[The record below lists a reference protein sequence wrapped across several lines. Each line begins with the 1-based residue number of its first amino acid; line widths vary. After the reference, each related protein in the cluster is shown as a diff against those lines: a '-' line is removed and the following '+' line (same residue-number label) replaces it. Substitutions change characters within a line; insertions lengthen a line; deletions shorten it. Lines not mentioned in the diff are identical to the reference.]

1 MKIIIAGCGK
11 IGITLVENL
20 VNEGHEVVALDSNS
34 DAITDITNVYDAMGV
49 CGSAT
54 DCDTLAE
61 AGVEKADLFV
71 AATDADELN
80 MLSCFLARRM
90 GAAHAIARIRKP
102 EYNDQNLGFM
112 RQQLDLSMSIN
123 PEQLAAQELFKVL
136 KLPSAMTVETFSRRN
151 FEMVELRLRP
161 ESSMDGLSLSELR
174 KKYAAKFLVCV
185 VQRGEEVY
193 IPDGNFVLR
202 AGDRIGVT
210 ATPTEIHRFLRMVG
224 VMQKQAKSVMILG
237 ASRMAYYLAKM
248 LLDNGTTVKII
259 DQDRDRCRQFCDL
272 LPGATMIHG
281 ESIQQELLQ
290 EEGIGSVDAFVA
302 LTGIDEENILMAFYA
317 NAQNVPKVVAKINHN
332 ELAAMADNLG
342 LDCIISPKK
351 VVVDVLLRYVRALEN
366 SIGGQVE
373 TLYKLMDGRAE
384 ALEFKVQ
391 ADFEA
396 LQIPLKVLA
405 LKKDILIAG
414 IVRGRK
420 NIIPSGEDVIMAG
433 DRVIILA
440 AGRAVSTLSDILE

>member
-20 VNEGHEVVALDSNS
+20 VNEGHEVVALDSNP

-193 IPDGNFVLR
+193 IPDGSFVLR

-281 ESIQQELLQ
+281 ESIQQELLL

>member
-11 IGITLVENL
+11 IGMTLVENL
-20 VNEGHEVVALDSNS
+20 VNEGHEVVALDSNP
-34 DAITDITNVYDAMGV
+34 DAITDIINVYDAMGV
-49 CGSAT
+49 CGSAA

-80 MLSCFLARRM
+80 MLSCFLAKRM

-193 IPDGNFVLR
+193 IPDGSFVLR

-259 DQDRDRCRQFCDL
+259 DQDRNRCRQFCDL

-281 ESIQQELLQ
+281 ESIRQELLL

-396 LQIPLKVLA
+396 LQIPLKELA

-420 NIIPSGEDVIMAG
+420 NIIPSGEDVLLAG

-440 AGRAVSTLSDILE
+440 AGRAISTLSDILE

>member
-1 MKIIIAGCGK
+1 MKIIVAGCGK
-11 IGITLVENL
+11 IGVTLIENF
-20 VNEGHEVVALDSNS
+20 VNEGHKVVALDSNP

-61 AGVEKADLFV
+61 AGVDKADVFV

-80 MLSCFLARRM
+80 MLSCFLAKRM
-90 GAAHAIARIRKP
+90 GASHTIARIRKP
-102 EYNDQNLGFM
+102 EYNDQNVGFM

-136 KLPSAMTVETFSRRN
+136 KLPSAMMVETFSRRN

-161 ESSMDGLSLSELR
+161 ESPMDGLSLSELR

-185 VQRGEEVY
+185 VQRGEKVY

-202 AGDRIGVT
+202 EGDRIGVT

-237 ASRMAYYLAKM
+237 ASRMAYYLGKM

-281 ESIQQELLQ
+281 ESIQQELLV

-302 LTGIDEENILMAFYA
+302 LTGIDEENILMSFYA

-342 LDCIISPKK
+342 LECIISPKK

-366 SIGGQVE
+366 SLGGQVE

-396 LQIPLKVLA
+396 LQIPLKELA

-420 NIIPSGEDVIMAG
+420 NIIPSGDDVIAAG

-440 AGRAVSTLSDILE
+440 AGHALNTLSDILE

>member
-20 VNEGHEVVALDSNS
+20 VNEGHEVVALDSNP

-80 MLSCFLARRM
+80 MLSCFLAKRM

-161 ESSMDGLSLSELR
+161 ESPMDGLSLIELR

-193 IPDGNFVLR
+193 IPDGSFVLR

-281 ESIQQELLQ
+281 ESIQQELLL

-332 ELAAMADNLG
+332 QLAAMADNLG

-420 NIIPSGEDVIMAG
+420 NIIPSGEDVILAG

-440 AGRAVSTLSDILE
+440 AGRAISTLSDILE

>member
-20 VNEGHEVVALDSNS
+20 VNEGHEVVALDSNP

-80 MLSCFLARRM
+80 MLSCFLAKRM

-161 ESSMDGLSLSELR
+161 ESPMDGLSLIELR

-193 IPDGNFVLR
+193 IPDGSFVLR

-281 ESIQQELLQ
+281 ESIQQELLL

-332 ELAAMADNLG
+332 QLAAMADNLG

-351 VVVDVLLRYVRALEN
+351 VVVDILLRYVRALEN

-420 NIIPSGEDVIMAG
+420 NIIPSGEDVILAG

-440 AGRAVSTLSDILE
+440 AGRAISTLSDILE

>member
-80 MLSCFLARRM
+80 MLSCFLAKRM

-161 ESSMDGLSLSELR
+161 ESPMDGLSLSELR

-193 IPDGNFVLR
+193 IPDGSFVLR

-281 ESIQQELLQ
+281 ESIQQELLL

-332 ELAAMADNLG
+332 QLAAMADNLG

-420 NIIPSGEDVIMAG
+420 NIIPSGEDVILAG

-440 AGRAVSTLSDILE
+440 AGRAISTLSDILE

>member
-80 MLSCFLARRM
+80 MLSCFLAKRM

-136 KLPSAMTVETFSRRN
+136 KLPSAMTVETFSRLN

-161 ESSMDGLSLSELR
+161 ESPMDGLSLSELR

-193 IPDGNFVLR
+193 IPDGSFVLR

-281 ESIQQELLQ
+281 ESIQQELLL

-332 ELAAMADNLG
+332 QLAAMADNLG

-420 NIIPSGEDVIMAG
+420 NIIPSGEDVILAG

-440 AGRAVSTLSDILE
+440 AGRAISTLSDILE

>member
-1 MKIIIAGCGK
+1 MKIIVAGCGK
-11 IGITLVENL
+11 IGITLIENF
-20 VNEGHEVVALDSNS
+20 VNEGHEVVALDSNP

-61 AGVEKADLFV
+61 AGVDKADVFV

-80 MLSCFLARRM
+80 MLSCFLAKRM
-90 GAAHAIARIRKP
+90 GASHTIARIRKP
-102 EYNDQNLGFM
+102 EYNDQNVGFM

-136 KLPSAMTVETFSRRN
+136 KLPSAMMVETFSRRN

-161 ESSMDGLSLSELR
+161 ESPMDGLSLSELR

-193 IPDGNFVLR
+193 IPDGDFVLR

-237 ASRMAYYLAKM
+237 ASRMAYYLGKM

-281 ESIQQELLQ
+281 ESIQQELLV

-302 LTGIDEENILMAFYA
+302 LTGIDEENILMSFYA
-317 NAQNVPKVVAKINHN
+317 NAQNVPKVVAKVNHN

-342 LDCIISPKK
+342 LECIISPKK

-366 SIGGQVE
+366 SLGGQVE

-396 LQIPLKVLA
+396 LQIPLKELA

-420 NIIPSGEDVIMAG
+420 NIIPSGDDVIAAG

-440 AGRAVSTLSDILE
+440 AGRALNTLSDILE

>member
-20 VNEGHEVVALDSNS
+20 VNEGHEVVALDSNP

-80 MLSCFLARRM
+80 MLSCFLAKRM

-161 ESSMDGLSLSELR
+161 ESPMDGLSLSELR

-193 IPDGNFVLR
+193 IPDGSFVLR

-281 ESIQQELLQ
+281 ESIQQELLL

-332 ELAAMADNLG
+332 QLAAMADNLG

-351 VVVDVLLRYVRALEN
+351 VVVDILLRYVRALEN

-420 NIIPSGEDVIMAG
+420 NIIPSGEDVILAG

-440 AGRAVSTLSDILE
+440 AGRAISTLSDILE

>member
-20 VNEGHEVVALDSNS
+20 VNEGHEVVALDSNP

-80 MLSCFLARRM
+80 MLSCFLAKRM

-161 ESSMDGLSLSELR
+161 ESPMDGLSLIELR

-281 ESIQQELLQ
+281 ESIQQELLL

-332 ELAAMADNLG
+332 QLAAMADNLG

-420 NIIPSGEDVIMAG
+420 NIIPSGEDVILAG

-440 AGRAVSTLSDILE
+440 AGRAISTLSDILE

>member
-20 VNEGHEVVALDSNS
+20 VNEGHEVVALDSNP

-161 ESSMDGLSLSELR
+161 ESPMDGLSLSELR

-281 ESIQQELLQ
+281 ESIQQELLL

-332 ELAAMADNLG
+332 QLAAMADNLG

-440 AGRAVSTLSDILE
+440 AGRAISTLSDILE

>member
-281 ESIQQELLQ
+281 ESIQQELLL

-332 ELAAMADNLG
+332 QLAAMADNLG

-420 NIIPSGEDVIMAG
+420 NIIPSGEDVILAG

-440 AGRAVSTLSDILE
+440 AGRAISTLSDILE

>member
-1 MKIIIAGCGK
+1 MKIIVAGCGK
-11 IGITLVENL
+11 IGITLIENF
-20 VNEGHEVVALDSNS
+20 VNEGHEVVALDSNP

-61 AGVEKADLFV
+61 AGVDKADVFV

-80 MLSCFLARRM
+80 MLSCFLAKRM
-90 GAAHAIARIRKP
+90 GASHTIARIRKP
-102 EYNDQNLGFM
+102 EYNDQNVGFM

-136 KLPSAMTVETFSRRN
+136 KLPSAMMVETFSRRN

-161 ESSMDGLSLSELR
+161 ESPMDGLSLSELR

-237 ASRMAYYLAKM
+237 ASRMAYYLGKM

-281 ESIQQELLQ
+281 ESIQQELLV

-302 LTGIDEENILMAFYA
+302 LTGIDEENILMSFYA

-342 LDCIISPKK
+342 LECIISPKK

-366 SIGGQVE
+366 SLGGQVE

-396 LQIPLKVLA
+396 LQIPLKELA

-420 NIIPSGEDVIMAG
+420 NIIPSGDDVIAAG

-440 AGRAVSTLSDILE
+440 AGRALNTLSDILE

>member
-20 VNEGHEVVALDSNS
+20 VNEGHEVVALDSNP

-49 CGSAT
+49 CGSAA

-71 AATDADELN
+71 AATDSDELN

-161 ESSMDGLSLSELR
+161 ESPMDGLSLSELR

-185 VQRGEEVY
+185 VKRGEEVY

-317 NAQNVPKVVAKINHN
+317 NAENVPKVVAKINHN

-420 NIIPSGEDVIMAG
+420 NIIPSGEDVILAG

-440 AGRAVSTLSDILE
+440 AGRAVGTLSDILE

>member
-1 MKIIIAGCGK
+1 MKIIVAGCGK
-11 IGITLVENL
+11 IGITLIENF
-20 VNEGHEVVALDSNS
+20 VNEGHEVVALDSNP

-61 AGVEKADLFV
+61 AGVDKADVFV

-80 MLSCFLARRM
+80 MLSCFLAKRM
-90 GAAHAIARIRKP
+90 GASHTIARIRKP
-102 EYNDQNLGFM
+102 EYNDQNVGFM
-112 RQQLDLSMSIN
+112 RQHLDLSMSIN

-136 KLPSAMTVETFSRRN
+136 KLPSAMMVETFSRRN

-161 ESSMDGLSLSELR
+161 ESPMDGLSLSELR

-193 IPDGNFVLR
+193 IPDGDFVLR

-237 ASRMAYYLAKM
+237 ASRMAYYLGKM

-281 ESIQQELLQ
+281 ESIQQELLV

-302 LTGIDEENILMAFYA
+302 LTGIDEENILMSFYA
-317 NAQNVPKVVAKINHN
+317 NAQNVPKVVAKVNHN

-342 LDCIISPKK
+342 LECIISPKK

-366 SIGGQVE
+366 SLGGQVE

-396 LQIPLKVLA
+396 LQIPLKELA

-420 NIIPSGEDVIMAG
+420 NIIPSGDDVIAAG

-440 AGRAVSTLSDILE
+440 AGRAVNTLSDILE

>member
-20 VNEGHEVVALDSNS
+20 VNEGHEVVALDSNP

-80 MLSCFLARRM
+80 MLSCFLAKRM

-161 ESSMDGLSLSELR
+161 ESPMDGLSLSELR

-193 IPDGNFVLR
+193 IPDGSFVLR

-281 ESIQQELLQ
+281 ESIQQELLL

-332 ELAAMADNLG
+332 QLAAMADNLG

-420 NIIPSGEDVIMAG
+420 NIIPSGEDVILAG

-440 AGRAVSTLSDILE
+440 AGRAISTLSDILE

>member
-1 MKIIIAGCGK
+1 MKIIVAGCGK
-11 IGITLVENL
+11 IGITLIENF
-20 VNEGHEVVALDSNS
+20 VNEGHEVVALDSNP

-61 AGVEKADLFV
+61 AGVDKADV
-71 AATDADELN
+71 YVTATDADELN
-80 MLSCFLARRM
+80 MLSCFLAKRM
-90 GAAHAIARIRKP
+90 GASHTIARIRKP
-102 EYNDQNLGFM
+102 EYNDQNVGFM

-136 KLPSAMTVETFSRRN
+136 KLPSAMMVETFSRRN

-161 ESSMDGLSLSELR
+161 ESPMDGLSLSELR

-193 IPDGNFVLR
+193 IPDGDFVLR

-237 ASRMAYYLAKM
+237 ASRMAYYLGKM

-281 ESIQQELLQ
+281 ESIQQELLV

-302 LTGIDEENILMAFYA
+302 LTGIDEENILMSFYA
-317 NAQNVPKVVAKINHN
+317 NAQNVPKVVAKVNHN

-342 LDCIISPKK
+342 LECIISPKK

-366 SIGGQVE
+366 SLGGQVE

-396 LQIPLKVLA
+396 LQIPLKELA

-420 NIIPSGEDVIMAG
+420 NIIPSGDDVIAAG

-440 AGRAVSTLSDILE
+440 AGRAVNTLSDILE

>member
-1 MKIIIAGCGK
+1 MKIIVAGCGK
-11 IGITLVENL
+11 IGITLIENF
-20 VNEGHEVVALDSNS
+20 VNEGHEVVALDSNP

-61 AGVEKADLFV
+61 AGVDKADVFV

-80 MLSCFLARRM
+80 MLSCFLAKRM
-90 GAAHAIARIRKP
+90 GASHTIARIRKP
-102 EYNDQNLGFM
+102 EYNDQNVGFM

-136 KLPSAMTVETFSRRN
+136 KLPSAMMVETFSRRN

-161 ESSMDGLSLSELR
+161 ESPMDGLSLSELR

-185 VQRGEEVY
+185 VQRGEKVY

-202 AGDRIGVT
+202 EGDRIGVT

-237 ASRMAYYLAKM
+237 ASRMAYYLGKM

-281 ESIQQELLQ
+281 ESIQQELLV

-302 LTGIDEENILMAFYA
+302 LTGIDEENILMSFYA

-342 LDCIISPKK
+342 LECIISPKK

-366 SIGGQVE
+366 SLGGQVE

-396 LQIPLKVLA
+396 LQIPLKELA

-420 NIIPSGEDVIMAG
+420 NIIPSGDDVIAAG

-440 AGRAVSTLSDILE
+440 AGRALNTLSDILE

>member
-20 VNEGHEVVALDSNS
+20 VNEGHEVVALDSNP

-49 CGSAT
+49 CGSAA

-71 AATDADELN
+71 AATDSDELN

-161 ESSMDGLSLSELR
+161 ESPMDGLSLSELR

-302 LTGIDEENILMAFYA
+302 LTGIDEENILMAFYS

-420 NIIPSGEDVIMAG
+420 NIIPSGEDVILAG

-440 AGRAVSTLSDILE
+440 AGRAISTLSDILE

>member
-20 VNEGHEVVALDSNS
+20 VNEGHEVVALDSNP

-161 ESSMDGLSLSELR
+161 ESPMDGLSLSELR

-281 ESIQQELLQ
+281 ESIQQELLL

-332 ELAAMADNLG
+332 QLAAMADNLG

-420 NIIPSGEDVIMAG
+420 NIIPSGEDVILAG

-440 AGRAVSTLSDILE
+440 AGRAISTLSDILE

>member
-20 VNEGHEVVALDSNS
+20 VNEGHEVVALDSNP

-80 MLSCFLARRM
+80 MLSCFLAKRM

-193 IPDGNFVLR
+193 IPDGSFVLR

-281 ESIQQELLQ
+281 ESIQQELLL

-332 ELAAMADNLG
+332 QLAAMADNLG

-420 NIIPSGEDVIMAG
+420 NIIPSGEDVILAG

>member
-1 MKIIIAGCGK
+1 MKIIVAGCGK
-11 IGITLVENL
+11 IGVTLIENF
-20 VNEGHEVVALDSNS
+20 VNEGHKVVALDSNP

-61 AGVEKADLFV
+61 AGVDKADVFV

-80 MLSCFLARRM
+80 MLSCFLAKRM
-90 GAAHAIARIRKP
+90 GASHTIARIRKP
-102 EYNDQNLGFM
+102 EYNDQNVGFM

-136 KLPSAMTVETFSRRN
+136 KLPSAMMVETFSRRN

-161 ESSMDGLSLSELR
+161 ESPMDGLSLSELR

-185 VQRGEEVY
+185 VQRGEKVY

-202 AGDRIGVT
+202 EGDRIGVT

-237 ASRMAYYLAKM
+237 ASRMAYYLGKM

-281 ESIQQELLQ
+281 ESIQQELLV

-302 LTGIDEENILMAFYA
+302 LTGIDEENILMSFYA

-342 LDCIISPKK
+342 LECIISPKK

-366 SIGGQVE
+366 SLGGQVE

-396 LQIPLKVLA
+396 LQIPLKELA

-420 NIIPSGEDVIMAG
+420 NVIPSGDDVIAAG

-440 AGRAVSTLSDILE
+440 AGRALNTLSDILE

>member
-20 VNEGHEVVALDSNS
+20 VNEGHEVVALDSNP

-80 MLSCFLARRM
+80 MLSCFLAKRM

-161 ESSMDGLSLSELR
+161 ESPMDGLSLSELR

-193 IPDGNFVLR
+193 IPDGSFVLR

-281 ESIQQELLQ
+281 ESIQQELLL

-332 ELAAMADNLG
+332 QLAAMADNLG

-373 TLYKLMDGRAE
+373 TLYKLMGGRAE

-420 NIIPSGEDVIMAG
+420 NIIPSGEDVILAG

-440 AGRAVSTLSDILE
+440 AGRAISTLSDILE

>member
-1 MKIIIAGCGK
+1 MKIIVAGCGK
-11 IGITLVENL
+11 IGVTLIENF
-20 VNEGHEVVALDSNS
+20 VNEGHKVVALDSNP

-61 AGVEKADLFV
+61 AGVDKADVFV

-80 MLSCFLARRM
+80 MLSCFLAKRM
-90 GAAHAIARIRKP
+90 GASHTIARIRKP
-102 EYNDQNLGFM
+102 EYNDQNVGFM

-136 KLPSAMTVETFSRRN
+136 KLPSAMMVETFSRRN

-161 ESSMDGLSLSELR
+161 ESPMDGLSLSELR

-185 VQRGEEVY
+185 VQRGEKVY

-202 AGDRIGVT
+202 EGDRIGVT

-237 ASRMAYYLAKM
+237 ASRMAYYLGKM

-281 ESIQQELLQ
+281 ESIQQELLV

-302 LTGIDEENILMAFYA
+302 LTGIDEENILMSFYA

-342 LDCIISPKK
+342 LECIISPKK

-366 SIGGQVE
+366 SLGGQVE

-396 LQIPLKVLA
+396 LQIPLKELA

-420 NIIPSGEDVIMAG
+420 NIIPSGDDVIAAG

-440 AGRAVSTLSDILE
+440 AGRALNTLSDILE

>member
-34 DAITDITNVYDAMGV
+34 DAITDITNVYDVMGV

-80 MLSCFLARRM
+80 MLSCFLAKRM

-161 ESSMDGLSLSELR
+161 ESPMDGLSLSELR

-193 IPDGNFVLR
+193 IPDGSFVLR

-281 ESIQQELLQ
+281 ESIQQELLL

-332 ELAAMADNLG
+332 QLAAMADNLG

-420 NIIPSGEDVIMAG
+420 NIIPSGEDVILAG

-440 AGRAVSTLSDILE
+440 AGRAISTLSDILE

>member
-20 VNEGHEVVALDSNS
+20 VNEGHEVVALDSNP

-71 AATDADELN
+71 AATDSDELN

-193 IPDGNFVLR
+193 IPDGSFVLR

-281 ESIQQELLQ
+281 ESIQQELLL

>member
-1 MKIIIAGCGK
+1 MKWWRWTA
-11 IGITLVENL
+11 TP
-20 VNEGHEVVALDSNS
+20 

-49 CGSAT
+49 CGSAA
-54 DCDTLAE
+54 DCGALAE

-80 MLSCFLARRM
+80 MLSCFLAKRM

-102 EYNDQNLGFM
+102 EYNDQNLSFM

-193 IPDGNFVLR
+193 IPDGSFVLR

-224 VMQKQAKSVMILG
+224 VMQKQAKSVMILD

-259 DQDRDRCRQFCDL
+259 DQDRNRCRQFCDL

-281 ESIQQELLQ
+281 ESIRQELLL

-373 TLYKLMDGRAE
+373 TLYKLRDGRAE

-391 ADFEA
+391 ADFET

-420 NIIPSGEDVIMAG
+420 NIIPSGEDVILAG

-440 AGRAVSTLSDILE
+440 AGRAISTLSDILE

>member
-1 MKIIIAGCGK
+1 MKIIVAGCGK
-11 IGITLVENL
+11 IGITLIENF
-20 VNEGHEVVALDSNS
+20 VNEGHEVVALDSNP

-61 AGVEKADLFV
+61 AGVDKADVFV

-80 MLSCFLARRM
+80 MLSCFLAKRM
-90 GAAHAIARIRKP
+90 GASHTIARIRKP
-102 EYNDQNLGFM
+102 EYNDQNVGFM

-136 KLPSAMTVETFSRRN
+136 KLPSAMMVETFSRRN

-161 ESSMDGLSLSELR
+161 ESPMDGLSLSELR

-237 ASRMAYYLAKM
+237 ASRMAYYLGKM

-281 ESIQQELLQ
+281 ESIQQELLV

-302 LTGIDEENILMAFYA
+302 LTGIDEENILMSFYA
-317 NAQNVPKVVAKINHN
+317 NAQNVPKVVAKVNHN

-342 LDCIISPKK
+342 LECIISPKK

-366 SIGGQVE
+366 SLGGQVE

-396 LQIPLKVLA
+396 LQIPLKELA

-420 NIIPSGEDVIMAG
+420 NIIPSGDDVIAAG

-440 AGRAVSTLSDILE
+440 AGRAVNTLSDILE

>member
-20 VNEGHEVVALDSNS
+20 VNEGHEVVALDSNP

-80 MLSCFLARRM
+80 MLSCFLAKRM

-161 ESSMDGLSLSELR
+161 ESPMDGLSLIELR

-420 NIIPSGEDVIMAG
+420 NIIPSGEDVILAG

-440 AGRAVSTLSDILE
+440 AGRAISTLSDILE

>member
-20 VNEGHEVVALDSNS
+20 VNEGHEVVALDSNP

-193 IPDGNFVLR
+193 IPDGSFVLR

-281 ESIQQELLQ
+281 ESIQQELLL

-440 AGRAVSTLSDILE
+440 AGRAISTLSDILE

>member
-1 MKIIIAGCGK
+1 MKIIVAGCGK
-11 IGITLVENL
+11 IGVTLIGNF
-20 VNEGHEVVALDSNS
+20 VNEGHKVVALDSNP

-61 AGVEKADLFV
+61 AGVDKADVFV

-80 MLSCFLARRM
+80 MLSCFLAKRM
-90 GAAHAIARIRKP
+90 GASHTIARIRKP
-102 EYNDQNLGFM
+102 EYNDQNVGFM

-161 ESSMDGLSLSELR
+161 ESPMDGLSLSELR

-185 VQRGEEVY
+185 VQRGEKVY

-202 AGDRIGVT
+202 EGDRIGVT

-237 ASRMAYYLAKM
+237 ASRMAYYLGKM

-281 ESIQQELLQ
+281 ESIQQELLV

-302 LTGIDEENILMAFYA
+302 LTGIDEENILMSFYA

-342 LDCIISPKK
+342 LECIISPKK

-366 SIGGQVE
+366 SLGGQVE

-396 LQIPLKVLA
+396 LQIPLKELA

-420 NIIPSGEDVIMAG
+420 NIIPSGDDVIAAG

-440 AGRAVSTLSDILE
+440 AGRALNTLSDILE

>member
-1 MKIIIAGCGK
+1 MKIIVAGCGK
-11 IGITLVENL
+11 IGVTLIENF
-20 VNEGHEVVALDSNS
+20 VNEGHKVVALDSNP

-61 AGVEKADLFV
+61 AGVDKADVFV

-80 MLSCFLARRM
+80 MLSCFLAKRM
-90 GAAHAIARIRKP
+90 GTAHTIARIRGP
-102 EYNDQNLGFM
+102 EYNDKSLAFLKKE
-112 RQQLDLSMSIN
+112 LDLSMTIN
-123 PEQLAAQELFKVL
+123 PEQFVARELFNVL
-136 KLPSAMTVETFSRRN
+136 KLPSAVKVETFSRGN
-151 FEMVELRLRP
+151 FEMVELVLKENSP
-161 ESSMDGLSLSELR
+161 LGGMSLTELR
-174 KKYAAKFLVCV
+174 KKHPDNFLVCAV
-185 VQRGEEVY
+185 ERGGELY

-202 AGDRIGVT
+202 EGDRIGVT

-237 ASRMAYYLAKM
+237 ASRMAYYLGKM

-281 ESIQQELLQ
+281 ESIQQELLV

-302 LTGIDEENILMAFYA
+302 LTGIDEENILMSFYA

-342 LDCIISPKK
+342 LECIISPKK

-366 SIGGQVE
+366 SLGGQVE

-396 LQIPLKVLA
+396 LQIPLKELA

-420 NIIPSGEDVIMAG
+420 NIIPSGDDVIAAG

-440 AGRAVSTLSDILE
+440 AGRALNTLSDILE

>member
-20 VNEGHEVVALDSNS
+20 VNEGHEVVALDSNP

-193 IPDGNFVLR
+193 IPDGSFVLR

-281 ESIQQELLQ
+281 ESIQQELLL

-396 LQIPLKVLA
+396 LQVPLKVLA

>member
-20 VNEGHEVVALDSNS
+20 VNEGHEVVALDSNP

-161 ESSMDGLSLSELR
+161 ESPMDGLSLIELR

-193 IPDGNFVLR
+193 IPDGSFVLR

-281 ESIQQELLQ
+281 ESIQQELLL

-332 ELAAMADNLG
+332 QLAAMADNLG

-420 NIIPSGEDVIMAG
+420 NIIPSGEDVILAG

-440 AGRAVSTLSDILE
+440 AGRAISTLSDILE

>member
-20 VNEGHEVVALDSNS
+20 VNEGHEVVALDSNP

-80 MLSCFLARRM
+80 MLSCFLAKRM

-420 NIIPSGEDVIMAG
+420 NIIPSGEDVILAG

-440 AGRAVSTLSDILE
+440 AGRAISTLSDILE

>member
-11 IGITLVENL
+11 IGMTLVENL
-20 VNEGHEVVALDSNS
+20 VNEGHEVVALDSNP

-49 CGSAT
+49 CGSAA

-80 MLSCFLARRM
+80 MLSCFLAKRM

-193 IPDGNFVLR
+193 IPDGSFVLR

-259 DQDRDRCRQFCDL
+259 DQDRNRCRQFCDL

-281 ESIQQELLQ
+281 ESIRQELLL

-396 LQIPLKVLA
+396 LQIPLKELA

-420 NIIPSGEDVIMAG
+420 NIIPSGEDVLLAG

-440 AGRAVSTLSDILE
+440 AGRAISTLSDILE

>member
-20 VNEGHEVVALDSNS
+20 VNEGHEVVALDSNP

-193 IPDGNFVLR
+193 IPDGSFVLR

-281 ESIQQELLQ
+281 ESIQQELLL

-332 ELAAMADNLG
+332 QLAAMADNLG

-420 NIIPSGEDVIMAG
+420 NIIPSGEDVILAG

-440 AGRAVSTLSDILE
+440 AGRAISTLSDILE

>member
-20 VNEGHEVVALDSNS
+20 VNEGHEVVALDSNP

-49 CGSAT
+49 CGSAA

-71 AATDADELN
+71 AATDSDELN

-161 ESSMDGLSLSELR
+161 ESPMDGLSLSELR

>member
-1 MKIIIAGCGK
+1 MKIIVAGCGK
-11 IGITLVENL
+11 IGITLIENF
-20 VNEGHEVVALDSNS
+20 VNEGHEVVALDSNP

-61 AGVEKADLFV
+61 AGVDKADVYV

-80 MLSCFLARRM
+80 MLSCFLAKRM
-90 GAAHAIARIRKP
+90 GASHTIARIRKP
-102 EYNDQNLGFM
+102 EYNDQNVGFM

-136 KLPSAMTVETFSRRN
+136 KLPSAMMVETFSRRN

-161 ESSMDGLSLSELR
+161 ESPMDGLSLSELR

-193 IPDGNFVLR
+193 IPDGDFVLR

-237 ASRMAYYLAKM
+237 ASRMAYCLGKM

-281 ESIQQELLQ
+281 ESIQQELLV

-302 LTGIDEENILMAFYA
+302 LTGIDEENILMSFYA
-317 NAQNVPKVVAKINHN
+317 NAQNVPKVVAKVNHN

-342 LDCIISPKK
+342 LESIISPKK

-366 SIGGQVE
+366 SLGGQVE

-396 LQIPLKVLA
+396 LQIPLKELA

-420 NIIPSGEDVIMAG
+420 NIIPSGDDVIAAG

-440 AGRAVSTLSDILE
+440 AGRAVNTLSDILE